1 MTETSVFTIL
11 EENSTPFDPLYQFII
26 MAEKDYELE
35 ADCLDDLFAV
45 FNARQHPIIAV
56 EECAMQW
63 MGLRVRPENV

>member
-1 MTETSVFTIL
+1 M
-11 EENSTPFDPLYQFII
+11 YQFII